1 MMSSLMTIHLRV
13 NGHRHSL
20 DIDPSS
26 TLLDV
31 LRNHLHLSGTKE
43 NCLEG
48 ECGACTVLIDGKAVN
63 SCLLLAARAQGKEIT
78 TIEGLAHGDTLHPVQ
93 EAFIREG
100 AIQCGYCTPGF
111 IMSTIDLLAAHPV
124 PTDAEI
130 NHALAGNI
138 CRCTGYVKIRQ
149 AVRAAAGRGDASHEA

>member
-1 MMSSLMTIHLRV
+1 MKSLITIELRV
-13 NGHRHSL
+13 NGKRHSL

-31 LRNHLHLSGTKE
+31 LRNRLHLSGTKE

-78 TIEGLAHGDTLHPVQ
+78 TIEGLAKDGVLHPVQ
-93 EAFIREG
+93 EAFIQEG

-111 IMSTIDLLAAHPV
+111 IMSTIDLLAAHPR
-124 PTDAEI
+124 PTDADI
-130 NHALAGNI
+130 DRALAGNI
-138 CRCTGYVKIRQ
+138 CRCTGYVKIRS
-149 AVRAAAGRGDASHEA
+149 AVRAAADQGGSSHDT